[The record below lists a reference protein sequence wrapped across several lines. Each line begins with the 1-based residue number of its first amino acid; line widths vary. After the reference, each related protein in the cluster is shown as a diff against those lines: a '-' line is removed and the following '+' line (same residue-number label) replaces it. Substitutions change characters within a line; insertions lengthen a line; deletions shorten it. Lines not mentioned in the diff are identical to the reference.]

1 MKKPSTLNYL
11 INLGDRAKFSR
22 IPTSWTKIFFE
33 HSHFVSYLAMISLL
47 LWQERKAKHCQIFTK
62 NTSEKKIQYSR
73 SIQIELD
80 SSRCGFFM
88 DTILVVGSLGQTN
101 CLGTLIE
108 IGNLDTLKYF
118 SFIFQIWPPGLPTIL
133 CRLILSRTFRGLEC
147 PECIFDTKDEEY
159 FQLHAIE
166 NHPESFQQ
174 TSEGRG

>member
-1 MKKPSTLNYL
+1 MLFYNWQWLAFCFDQSTELNIANFL
-11 INLGDRAKFSR
+11 
-22 IPTSWTKIFFE
+22 
-33 HSHFVSYLAMISLL
+33 
-47 LWQERKAKHCQIFTK
+47 QK
-62 NTSEKKIQYSR
+62 NTSYKYFYFHEVSEKIWLSPP

-80 SSRCGFFM
+80 SSRCFFFM
-88 DTILVVGSLGQTN
+88 DTILVVGSLGQAN